1 MRGHRVDLTK
11 EGNVSKELW
20 IDEFDRLYNEA
31 CDRGVSPTVA
41 YMQATEAVDRAYADR
56 VADRIDL
63 ARLMKKEG
71 HL

>member
-1 MRGHRVDLTK
+1 M
-11 EGNVSKELW
+11 SKEMW

-31 CDRGVSPTVA
+31 CDSGVSPDAA
-41 YMQATEAVDRAYADR
+41 YKQATDKCDAAYRDRL
-56 VADRIDL
+56 ADRIDL

>member
-1 MRGHRVDLTK
+1 MK
-11 EGNVSKELW
+11 EWW
-20 IDEFDRLYNEA
+20 IEEFDRLYQDA
-31 CDRGVSPTVA
+31 CDSGVSPDAA
-41 YMQATEAVDRAYADR
+41 YKLATDKCDRAYADR

>member
-1 MRGHRVDLTK
+1 M
-11 EGNVSKELW
+11 SKELW
-20 IDEFDRLYNEA
+20 IEEFDRLFNEA
-31 CDRGVSPTVA
+31 CDSGVSPDAA
-41 YMQATEAVDRAYADR
+41 YRLATAKCDRAYADR